1 MNNEIKIFENK
12 EFGKIRVQ
20 KINNE
25 PWFVAKDV
33 CEALALTNTTM
44 VINRLDEDEVT
55 KLNLGRQGETNFV
68 NEYGLYNLILASR
81 KKEAKEFKRWVTHEV
96 LPSIRK
102 HGTYMAEGVIEEVL
116 SNPDTIIKLATSLK
130 EERIQ
135 KMKLE
140 QIIKENR
147 PKVLF
152 ADSVEASETSMLV
165 GELARIMKQNGYDIG
180 QNRLFEW
187 LRANKYLISRKGT
200 DYNTPTQK
208 SMNLGLF
215 ETKLTTCSNSNGRI
229 RTNKTPK
236 VTGKGQIYF
245 INKIKEVKQV

>member
-215 ETKLTTCSNSNGRI
+215 ETKLTTCSNC
-229 RTNKTPK
+229 
-236 VTGKGQIYF
+236 
-245 INKIKEVKQV
+245 